1 MSFGQNSKNV
11 ASCLQAS
18 SASAAPSSPTKI
30 PVMRNLLHRS
40 KLHQLHSPPKRMT
53 SLEEQQQA
61 KNKGNAEVNNNSSGA
76 SKSPSKKP
84 VWCSLAGRRSTVY
97 HHDFSS
103 ILVQDPKSN
112 AASKNA
118 SPSKT
123 VPAMQGSP
131 YNTSLNRKGSLPA
144 AAIAS
149 QVPYN
154 NNTNSFIYFYNNKTL
169 TPAPPPQG
177 SRGQRQGVQA
187 GGLLDRRRIEEQLR
201 QRGGGRRGEEEGG
214 GGGGGGGQ
222 GEAQTGAEGEVAGE
236 GANMIIVSHY
246 KRELTTVNVSD
257 VRRRV

>member
-1 MSFGQNSKNV
+1 MSLGQNSKKV
-11 ASCLQAS
+11 ASCLQTP

-30 PVMRNLLHRS
+30 PVMRNLLHHS

-61 KNKGNAEVNNNSSGA
+61 KNKGNAEVNNNNSGA

-103 ILVQDPKSN
+103 IHVQDPKSN

-118 SPSKT
+118 GPSKT

-149 QVPYN
+149 QVQ
-154 NNTNSFIYFYNNKTL
+154 K
-169 TPAPPPQG
+169 
-177 SRGQRQGVQA
+177 
-187 GGLLDRRRIEEQLR
+187 
-201 QRGGGRRGEEEGG
+201 
-214 GGGGGGGQ
+214 
-222 GEAQTGAEGEVAGE
+222 
-236 GANMIIVSHY
+236 
-246 KRELTTVNVSD
+246 
-257 VRRRV
+257 